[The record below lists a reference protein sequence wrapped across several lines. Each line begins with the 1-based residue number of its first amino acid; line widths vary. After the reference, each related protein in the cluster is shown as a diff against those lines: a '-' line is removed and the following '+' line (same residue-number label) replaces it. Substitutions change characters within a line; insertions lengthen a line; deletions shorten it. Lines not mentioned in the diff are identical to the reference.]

1 MLTGFQNLADY
12 GQNKIVYYDKNGQ
25 MLYGQQAINGHWYLF
40 SKYNGAMLTGFQ
52 NLADYGQNKIVYY
65 DKNGQMLYGKQLIN
79 NHSYLFDTVSG
90 ALIEKSSTVDKS

>member
-1 MLTGFQNLADY
+1 
-12 GQNKIVYYDKNGQ
+12 